1 MVKGINRANAT
12 YSERIL
18 FEHASHNKK
27 CVFISHKSEDKRLFR
42 GNGGL
47 KTATT
52 PVFISIKRHSTFG

>member
-1 MVKGINRANAT
+1 MRRINNYADGELPRTAEEV
-12 YSERIL
+12 YE
-18 FEHASHNKK
+18 EQ
-27 CVFISHKSEDKRLFR
+27 KSTFLRLFR